1 MRDALGLE
9 EMDPDT
15 SYIMIAGRFVWRV
28 SEDGIVGQAMRLFQ
42 GPGIQDPE
50 RVQAL
55 VVGRL
60 AWTIFALV
68 PVFAALLRLLYR
80 RRERFFVPHLVFAL
94 RFHTLGFL
102 LMTVGIGVDTML
114 GTRPNVSSLA
124 FLVAAV
130 MLFSVTP
137 ARLRGRAAQNHR
149 QADRPADRVRVGG
162 PHRDARARD
171 HHQSGGLAGPTG
183 IQRPPPQ
190 NSAAVERLSEWC

>member
-94 RFHTLGFL
+94 HFHTLGFL

-124 FLVAAV
+124 FLAAAV
-130 MLFSVTP
+130 MLFPSLRRVY
-137 ARLRGRAAQNHR
+137 AEGRLRTIGKQIVLLIAYGLVVLIGMLALVTITSRAA
-149 QADRPADRVRVGG
+149 
-162 PHRDARARD
+162 
-171 HHQSGGLAGPTG
+171 
-183 IQRPPPQ
+183 
-190 NSAAVERLSEWC
+190 